1 MKELFTLD
9 GIPVPEELKE
19 IARAKCIADA
29 KAMETERTSPRVEVE
44 KLHRIIAEQAVRNA
58 VEKMGRRLEQI
69 MDELKYIP
77 ARIIKS
83 GPATIVFWADG
94 TKTVVKCGEDT
105 IPDDY
110 AAFCAALGKKVFG
123 SNSAL
128 KRAMFNAMDEEKK
141 DMEDEPGGS
150 A

>member
-1 MKELFTLD
+1 MEEKVLKTIRGAIMGKQIEILNEAHKTADVQQLRGLVAAAVAQSASDNLNRRLD
-9 GIPVPEELKE
+9 KLVEELKT
-19 IARAKCIADA
+19 
-29 KAMETERTSPRVEVE
+29 MPV
-44 KLHRIIAEQAVRNA
+44 
-58 VEKMGRRLEQI
+58 
-69 MDELKYIP
+69 
-77 ARIIKS
+77 RIIKS
-83 GPATIVFWADG
+83 GPATIVFWGDG